1 MAAHADHN
9 RTHTAPVAQRRID
22 ERTFRDLQ
30 NHADGSPRNIA
41 ERLEQLDREWD
52 TDRVLEVEA
61 AGTGLIGV
69 VLGALFGPRFL
80 LLPAT
85 VAVAVF
91 LHARTGR
98 YPLMPLFRRLGIRT
112 AREIA
117 RERYALKGLRG
128 DFDPGSDVASSRP
141 GRDAADSPEEDAG
154 RDRAFHFPPTSRRVE
169 LRTTPEVNERI
180 RERSDDNVERLAHAS
195 VADFDRRLK
204 ELDDEWDIE
213 RVLQANASVVSL
225 LGIALGA
232 RADRRFL
239 VLPSFVFGF
248 FAQHALQ
255 GWCPP
260 IPVFRR
266 LGVRT
271 RKEIERER
279 HSLKLLR
286 GDFDTLAE
294 TKQGNRSERV
304 RAVLAA
310 VDA

>member
-1 MAAHADHN
+1 MAVHADSI
-9 RTHTAPVAQRRID
+9 RTHTAPDAQRRIE
-22 ERTFRDLQ
+22 ERTFRELHD
-30 NHADGSPRNIA
+30 HADAGSRRIA

-52 TDRVLEVEA
+52 TDRLLEVEA
-61 AGTGLIGV
+61 AGTGLVGV
-69 VLGALFGPRFL
+69 ALGALFGAKLL

-85 VAVAVF
+85 VAGAVL

-128 DFDPGSDVASSRP
+128 DFNADLADITVSGVSRSATVP
-141 GRDAADSPEEDAG
+141 EKSGAA
-154 RDRAFHFPPTSRRVE
+154 RAYRLPPTNRRVE
-169 LRTTPEVNERI
+169 LQTSPEINEGI
-180 RERSDDNVERLAHAS
+180 RERSDENVEQLADAS
-195 VADFDRRLK
+195 VAEIDRRLE
-204 ELDDEWDIE
+204 ELDAEWDIE

-232 RADRRFL
+232 GADRRFL
-239 VLPSFVFGF
+239 ALPAAVFGF

-271 RKEIERER
+271 RREIERER
-279 HSLKLLR
+279 YALKVLR

-294 TKQGNRSERV
+294 TEKANRSEHV